1 MLRSLNEIKGYGLKA
16 TDGDIGKVKD
26 FYFDDLKWTI
36 RYLAADTGNWMPGRK
51 VLVSPRAIGEYDWL
65 NGRKLPVSLTKK
77 QIENSPRIES
87 DAPVSHQKRKTMAE
101 LFNWTIYWRDHIIAN
116 VPDELIAS
124 AAEYVSGPEGDPHL
138 RSVDEVRGYHI
149 QATDHEI
156 GHVENFIV
164 ETDDWCIRYMVVD
177 TRNWLP
183 GKKVLVAPD
192 WVGPISW
199 KERRTIVDMSSK
211 QIEDSPEFDPTA
223 PVNRDYE
230 KKLYDYYGRPVY
242 WLE

>member
-1 MLRSLNEIKGYGLKA
+1 MLRSINEIIGYGLKA
-16 TDGDIGKVKD
+16 TDGDIGKVID
-26 FYFDDLKWTI
+26 FYFDDLKWTM
-36 RYLAADTGNWMPGRK
+36 RYLVADTGKWLPGRK

-65 NGRKLPVSLTKK
+65 NGRKLPVLLAKK

-101 LFNWTIYWRDHIIAN
+101 LFSWTIYWRDHIIAN
-116 VPDELIAS
+116 VPDEAIAS

-138 RSVDEVRGYHI
+138 RSVGEVSGYHI
-149 QATDHEI
+149 QATDDAV
-156 GHVENFIV
+156 GHVENFIA
-164 ETDDWCIRYMVVD
+164 ETDDWRIRYMVVD

-192 WVGPISW
+192 WIGPVNW
-199 KERRTIVDMSSK
+199 KERNIVVDMPSQ
-211 QIEDSPEFDPTA
+211 QIKDSPEFDPTT

-230 KKLYDYYGRPVY
+230 NRLYDYYGRPVY
-242 WLE
+242 WEK